1 LIDILKIINTVTF
14 KKAKKLFLVFFL
26 LLSHQIIA
34 DRTTLDKI
42 AAVVGD
48 GVVLE
53 SQIDIKYK
61 NYINQFT
68 EQNPSQELPPESLIK
83 KNILDNLIIEE
94 LLFQK
99 AKRFG
104 IRISDQEL
112 NDYIA
117 RIAINNDMNLEE
129 FIDEISSQT
138 SFKSFRENL
147 KNDLIIQ
154 RVQRGLVGP
163 KVFISDQEI
172 KNFIISKEGQ
182 NLILVEYKIN
192 QILVDSEEISKK
204 IYQRL
209 EEGEDFL
216 NLKTRYD
223 VSGDEELPKW
233 QQISELPS
241 LFSIVKD
248 MEIGSYSQPLKTGA
262 GFYLI
267 KLEEKRGDTVRIE
280 NQDLVRHILIQTS
293 EIRNEKQARELINE
307 IKNRIDDGEDFKVLA
322 RLYSDDPSSKLDGGN
337 LGWSSSDKYDSE
349 FKKVVDDSG
358 LNKVSN
364 VFKSSF
370 GHHILEVLDR
380 RQKDVSKE
388 LQKNKA
394 YRIIF
399 DRKYEEQLQK
409 TLQELRAESY
419 IDIKTEI

>member
-1 LIDILKIINTVTF
+1 MTF
-14 KKAKKLFLVFFL
+14 KKAPKLFLVFFL
-26 LLSHQIIA
+26 VLSHQIIA
-34 DRTTLDKI
+34 EKSTLDKI

-68 EQNPSQELPPESLIK
+68 KQNPSQELPPESFIK
-83 KNILDNLIIEE
+83 KNILDNLILEE

-117 RIAINNDMNLEE
+117 RIAINNGMNLEE

-138 SFKSFRENL
+138 SFQSFRGNL

-182 NLILVEYKIN
+182 NLILIEYKIN

-209 EEGEDFL
+209 EDGEDFL

-223 VSGDEELPKW
+223 VSGDGELPKW

-248 MEIGSYSQPLKTGA
+248 MEIGSYTQPLKTGA

-267 KLEEKRGDTVRIE
+267 KLEEKRGDTVKIE

-293 EIRNEKQARELINE
+293 EIRSEKQARELINE
-307 IKNRIDDGEDFKVLA
+307 IKNRIDEGEDFKVLA
-322 RLYSDDPSSKLDGGN
+322 RLYSDDPGSKLDGGN
-337 LGWSSSDKYDSE
+337 LGWSASDKYDSE
-349 FKKVVDDSG
+349 FKKVVDNSE

-370 GHHILEVLDR
+370 GYHILEVLDR
-380 RQKDVSKE
+380 RQKDISKE

>member
-1 LIDILKIINTVTF
+1 MTF
-14 KKAKKLFLVFFL
+14 KKAPKLFLVFFL
-26 LLSHQIIA
+26 VLSHQIIA
-34 DRTTLDKI
+34 EKSTLDKI

-68 EQNPSQELPPESLIK
+68 KQNPNQELPPESFIK
-83 KNILDNLIIEE
+83 KNILDNLILEE

-117 RIAINNDMNLEE
+117 RIAINNGMNLEE

-138 SFKSFRENL
+138 SFQSFRGNL

-182 NLILVEYKIN
+182 NLILIEYKIN

-209 EEGEDFL
+209 EDGEDFL

-223 VSGDEELPKW
+223 VSGDGELPKW

-267 KLEEKRGDTVRIE
+267 KLEEKRGDTVKIE

-293 EIRNEKQARELINE
+293 EIRSEKQARELINE
-307 IKNRIDDGEDFKVLA
+307 IKNRIDEGEDFKVLA
-322 RLYSDDPSSKLDGGN
+322 RLYSDDPGSKLDGGN
-337 LGWSSSDKYDSE
+337 LGWSASDKYDSE
-349 FKKVVDDSG
+349 FKKVLDNSQ

-370 GHHILEVLDR
+370 GYHILEVLDR
-380 RQKDVSKE
+380 RQKDISKE

>member
-1 LIDILKIINTVTF
+1 MP
-14 KKAKKLFLVFFL
+14 KLFLVIL
-26 LLSHQIIA
+26 LFLSHQIIA
-34 DRTTLDKI
+34 ERTTLDKI
-42 AAVVGD
+42 AAIVGD

-68 EQNPSQELPPESLIK
+68 EQNTGQELPPESFIK

-94 LLFQK
+94 LLIQK

-117 RIAINNDMNLEE
+117 RIAINNGMNLEE
-129 FIDEISSQT
+129 FIDEVSSQT
-138 SFKSFRENL
+138 SFKSFRRNL
-147 KNDLIIQ
+147 KNDLIIK

-182 NLILVEYKIN
+182 NLIIVEYKIN

-204 IYQRL
+204 IYQGL
-209 EEGEDFL
+209 EDGENFL
-216 NLKTRYD
+216 NLKTKYD
-223 VSGDEELPKW
+223 LSGDEELPKW
-233 QQISELPS
+233 QKISELPS
-241 LFSIVKD
+241 LFSIAKD
-248 MEIGSYSQPLKTGA
+248 MEIGAYSKPLKTGA

-267 KLEEKRGDTVRIE
+267 KLEEKRGDTVKIE
-280 NQDLVRHILIQTS
+280 KQDLVRHILIQTS
-293 EIRNEKQARELINE
+293 EIRSEKQARELINE
-307 IKNRIDDGEDFKVLA
+307 IKNRIDEGEDFKVLA

-337 LGWSSSDKYDSE
+337 LGWSASDKYDSE
-349 FKKVVDDSG
+349 FKKAVDKSE
-358 LNKVSN
+358 LNKVSD

-380 RQKDVSKE
+380 RKKDVSKE
-388 LQKNKA
+388 LQKDKA

-399 DRKYEEQLQK
+399 DRKYEEQLDK

-419 IDIKTEI
+419 VDIKLKI

>member
-1 LIDILKIINTVTF
+1 MTF
-14 KKAKKLFLVFFL
+14 KKAPKLFLVFFL
-26 LLSHQIIA
+26 VLSHQIIA
-34 DRTTLDKI
+34 EKSTLDKI

-61 NYINQFT
+61 NYINQFAK
-68 EQNPSQELPPESLIK
+68 QNPSQELPPESFIK
-83 KNILDNLIIEE
+83 KNILDNLILEE

-117 RIAINNDMNLEE
+117 RIAINNGMNLEE

-138 SFKSFRENL
+138 SFQSFRGNL

-182 NLILVEYKIN
+182 NLILIEYKIN

-209 EEGEDFL
+209 EDGEDFL

-223 VSGDEELPKW
+223 VSGDGELPKW

-267 KLEEKRGDTVRIE
+267 KLEEKRGDTVKIE

-293 EIRNEKQARELINE
+293 EIRSEKQARELINE
-307 IKNRIDDGEDFKVLA
+307 IKNRIDEGEDFKVLA
-322 RLYSDDPSSKLDGGN
+322 RLYSDDPGSKLDGGN
-337 LGWSSSDKYDSE
+337 LGWSASDKYDSE
-349 FKKVVDDSG
+349 FKKVVDNSE

-370 GHHILEVLDR
+370 GYHILEVLDR
-380 RQKDVSKE
+380 RQKDISKE

>member
-1 LIDILKIINTVTF
+1 MTF
-14 KKAKKLFLVFFL
+14 KKAPKLFLVFFL
-26 LLSHQIIA
+26 VLSHQIIA
-34 DRTTLDKI
+34 EKSTLDKI

-68 EQNPSQELPPESLIK
+68 KQNPNQELPPESFIK
-83 KNILDNLIIEE
+83 KNILDNLILEE

-117 RIAINNDMNLEE
+117 RIAINNGMNLEE
-129 FIDEISSQT
+129 FINEVSSQT
-138 SFKSFRENL
+138 SFQSFRGNL

-182 NLILVEYKIN
+182 NLILIEYKIN

-209 EEGEDFL
+209 EDGEDFI

-223 VSGDEELPKW
+223 VSGDGELPKW

-267 KLEEKRGDTVRIE
+267 KLEEKRGDTVKIE

-293 EIRNEKQARELINE
+293 EIRSEKQARELINE
-307 IKNRIDDGEDFKVLA
+307 IKNRIDEGEDFKVLA
-322 RLYSDDPSSKLDGGN
+322 RLYSDDPGSKLDGGN
-337 LGWSSSDKYDSE
+337 LGWSASDKYDSE
-349 FKKVVDDSG
+349 FKKVVDNSE

-370 GHHILEVLDR
+370 GYHILEVLDR
-380 RQKDVSKE
+380 RQKDISKE

>member
-1 LIDILKIINTVTF
+1 MTF
-14 KKAKKLFLVFFL
+14 KKAPKLFLVFFL
-26 LLSHQIIA
+26 VLSHQIIA
-34 DRTTLDKI
+34 EKSTLDKI

-68 EQNPSQELPPESLIK
+68 KQNPNQELPPESFIK
-83 KNILDNLIIEE
+83 KNILDNLILEE

-117 RIAINNDMNLEE
+117 RIAINNGMNLEE

-138 SFKSFRENL
+138 SFQSFRGNL

-182 NLILVEYKIN
+182 NLILIEYKIN

-209 EEGEDFL
+209 EDGEDFI

-223 VSGDEELPKW
+223 VSGDGELPKW

-267 KLEEKRGDTVRIE
+267 KLEEKRGDTVKIE

-293 EIRNEKQARELINE
+293 EIRSEKQARELINE
-307 IKNRIDDGEDFKVLA
+307 IKNRIDEGEDFKVLA
-322 RLYSDDPSSKLDGGN
+322 RLYSDDPGSKLDGGN
-337 LGWSSSDKYDSE
+337 LGWSASDKYDSE
-349 FKKVVDDSG
+349 FKKVLDNSQ

-370 GHHILEVLDR
+370 GYHILEVLDR
-380 RQKDVSKE
+380 RQKDISKE